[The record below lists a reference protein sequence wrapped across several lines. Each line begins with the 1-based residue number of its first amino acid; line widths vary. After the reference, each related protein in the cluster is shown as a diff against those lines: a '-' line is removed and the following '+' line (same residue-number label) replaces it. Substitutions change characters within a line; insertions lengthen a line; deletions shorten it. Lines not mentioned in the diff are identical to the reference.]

1 MNELTINIPD
11 WTIGVDLGDQYSEVC
26 VLDAAGEIEKRQRI
40 ATTSQAVQRA
50 FAALPKAR
58 VVLEAGT
65 HSPWLSR
72 LLETLGHEVIV
83 ANPRQVPIIGASI
96 TKDDKSDAE
105 LLARLGR
112 VDPKLLAPIQHRGAK
127 VQHDRALI
135 QVRASLVG
143 MRTMLINQVRGLVKA
158 QGERLPKCSTESFA
172 KQARARL
179 EGERFR
185 GQELLLQQIES
196 LTTSLR
202 ELDRTIERMCQED
215 YPETQRLRQISGVG
229 PITALTFVLW
239 LESPTRFLRSR
250 SVGAYLGLCPKR
262 RDSGERRPELRITK
276 AGDTYLRQLLVQCA
290 HYILGP
296 FGPDTDLRRFG
307 KRLIAQGGSRAKKR
321 ARVAVARKLAV
332 LLHALWRSGADYEP
346 HRHAPAVAA

>member
-1 MNELTINIPD
+1 MNKVITTNPD
-11 WTIGVDLGDQYSEVC
+11 WTIGVDLGDRYSEVC
-26 VLDAAGEIEKRQRI
+26 VLNADGEVEQRLRI
-40 ATTSQAVQRA
+40 ATTSQAMQRA
-50 FAALPKAR
+50 FASLPKAR

-72 LLETLGHEVIV
+72 LLEALGHEVIV
-83 ANPRQVPIIGASI
+83 ANPRQVPLIGKSI
-96 TKDDKSDAE
+96 SKDDERDAE

-112 VDPKLLAPIQHRGAK
+112 VDPKLLAPIRHRGPK

-135 QVRASLVG
+135 QVRASLVE
-143 MRTMLINQVRGLVKA
+143 MRTMLINQMRGLVKA
-158 QGERLPKCSTESFA
+158 QGERLPKCSAESFA

-179 EGERFR
+179 EGERFL
-185 GQELLLQQIES
+185 GQELLLRQIES
-196 LTTSLR
+196 LSASLR
-202 ELDRTIERMCQED
+202 ELDGTIERMCQED
-215 YPETQRLRQISGVG
+215 YPETQQLRQISGVG
-229 PITALTFVLW
+229 PITSLTYVLW
-239 LESPTRFLRSR
+239 LESPSHFRSSR

-307 KRLIAQGGSRAKKR
+307 ERLTAQGGKHAKKR
-321 ARVAVARKLAV
+321 AAVAVARKLAV
-332 LLHALWRSGADYEP
+332 LLHALWRSGEVYEP
-346 HRHAPAVAA
+346 QRHASAVAA